1 MSQENVE
8 LLRAVYEQYARGNFR
23 AGIDLYDPHVVL
35 VTRSDLPDADRC
47 IGIDGTSAYMRE
59 YLAPFTGVTWTAE
72 EFIEAEGSVVVA
84 AQQQGKG
91 KGSELS
97 VEAPLFTVWT
107 FRGRTVIRIEFFADR
122 ATALEAVGLR
132 E

>member
-8 LLRAVYEQYARGNFR
+8 LLRAVYEQYGRGNFR
-23 AGIDLYDPHVVL
+23 AGLELYDPHVLL

-47 IGIDGTSAYMRE
+47 IGIDSISAYMRE
-59 YLAPFTGVTWTAE
+59 YLDPFTDVTWTAE

-84 AQQQGKG
+84 AQQHGMG
-91 KGSELS
+91 KGSQPS
-97 VEAPLFTVWT
+97 VDGRLFTVWT

-122 ATALEAVGLR
+122 AKALEAVGLR